1 MIVSF
6 IFLKSFL
13 EIVKFFK
20 VEFYFLKS
28 IEMKLINMNVP
39 VEVWRIIKTIYNI
52 LFEPIFEYNLYSFLY
67 IDRNRILFNIYFE
80 YILYQEM
87 NKRINRSNRSNRI
100 G

>member
-1 MIVSF
+1 
-6 IFLKSFL
+6 
-13 EIVKFFK
+13 
-20 VEFYFLKS
+20 
-28 IEMKLINMNVP
+28 MKLINMNVP